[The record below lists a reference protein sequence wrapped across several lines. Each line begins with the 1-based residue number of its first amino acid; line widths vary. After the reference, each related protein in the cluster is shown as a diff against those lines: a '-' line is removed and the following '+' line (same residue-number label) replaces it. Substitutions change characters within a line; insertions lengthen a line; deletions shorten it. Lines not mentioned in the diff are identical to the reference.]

1 MAEEGNLLLS
11 LFWIRQVIIS
21 GLGLF
26 EIPAIY
32 SDLIYVGVAECE
44 SGCIL
49 VVYNI
54 SFMLANKV

>member
-1 MAEEGNLLLS
+1 M
-11 LFWIRQVIIS
+11 IIS
-21 GLGLF
+21 GLGQF